1 MKIMSNSE
9 QKFHP
14 KIPQNY
20 KASAIIVKF
29 DMAYSPVSLFSSFNY
44 DVIGM
49 VKLDC
54 AIL

>member
-1 MKIMSNSE
+1 MSHSE
-9 QKFHP
+9 QKSHP
-14 KIPQNY
+14 KKLQIY
-20 KASAIIVKF
+20 KAFAKIVKF
-29 DMAYSPVSLFSSFNY
+29 DMPHSPVSLFSSFNN